1 MDRIEWERSINL
13 LWHGKLEL
21 PEPEDNGLSQFSAA
35 WLPDLR
41 RYITALEHGYREQ
54 AKLLRLYRAQTSRGA
69 SLGRLIENQWSADA
83 ALGYAAMGM
92 RAAEI
97 RPDQGVLALD
107 AMMEAMEHYSLE
119 EARNYEQ
126 GLREGAG
133 GTCAGGTCAGGTCAG
148 GTGDGGRSVTA
159 HTNDVSVRVLHNGGT
174 GDPSPTE
181 TRDGGDGGQGSG
193 RPTGTA
199 DGEMPRVVGP
209 SAEFVPEGG
218 SLNDR

>member
-1 MDRIEWERSINL
+1 MDRIEWERDINL
-13 LWHGKLEL
+13 LWYGKLEL

-54 AKLLRLYRAQTSRGA
+54 AKMLRLYRAQTSRGD
-69 SLGRLIENQWSADA
+69 SLGKLMENQWSNDA

-92 RAAEI
+92 QAAQI

-119 EARNYEQ
+119 EARNYER
-126 GLREGAG
+126 GLRE
-133 GTCAGGTCAGGTCAG
+133 
-148 GTGDGGRSVTA
+148 
-159 HTNDVSVRVLHNGGT
+159 NDA
-174 GDPSPTE
+174 PTE
-181 TRDGGDGGQGSG
+181 ARDGGDGGQGSG

-209 SAEFVPEGG
+209 SAEFVPEET
-218 SLNDR
+218 

>member
-54 AKLLRLYRAQTSRGA
+54 AKMLRLYRAQTSRGA
-69 SLGRLIENQWSADA
+69 SLGRLLENQWSNDA

-92 RAAEI
+92 QAARI

-107 AMMEAMEHYSLE
+107 AMMEAMKQCSLD
-119 EARNYEQ
+119 EAREFER
-126 GLREGAG
+126 GLRESDA
-133 GTCAGGTCAGGTCAG
+133 
-148 GTGDGGRSVTA
+148 
-159 HTNDVSVRVLHNGGT
+159 
-174 GDPSPTE
+174 PTE
-181 TRDGGDGGQGSG
+181 ARDGGDGGQGSG

-209 SAEFVPEGG
+209 SAEFVPEET
-218 SLNDR
+218 

>member
-1 MDRIEWERSINL
+1 MDRIEWERCINL

-54 AKLLRLYRAQTSRGA
+54 AKLLRLYRAQTSRGD
-69 SLGRLIENQWSADA
+69 SLGKLMENQWSNDA

-92 RAAEI
+92 RSAKI

-107 AMMEAMEHYSLE
+107 AMMEAMEHYSLD
-119 EARNYEQ
+119 EARAYER
-126 GLREGAG
+126 GLREG
-133 GTCAGGTCAGGTCAG
+133 
-148 GTGDGGRSVTA
+148 DGGMCA
-159 HTNDVSVRVLHNGGT
+159 GGT

-209 SAEFVPEGG
+209 SAEFVPEG
-218 SLNDR
+218 

>member
-1 MDRIEWERSINL
+1 MDRIEWERDINL
-13 LWHGKLEL
+13 LWYGKLEL

-69 SLGRLIENQWSADA
+69 SLGKLMENQWSNDA

-92 RAAEI
+92 QAAAI

-107 AMMEAMEHYSLE
+107 AMMEAMEHYSLD
-119 EARNYEQ
+119 EARAYER
-126 GLREGAG
+126 GLREG
-133 GTCAGGTCAGGTCAG
+133 
-148 GTGDGGRSVTA
+148 DGLD
-159 HTNDVSVRVLHNGGT
+159 DVAVRVLHNGGRSVT
-174 GDPSPTE
+174 APTE
-181 TRDGGDGGQGSG
+181 TR
-193 RPTGTA
+193 

-209 SAEFVPEGG
+209 SAEFVPEG
-218 SLNDR
+218 LRHE

>member
-92 RAAEI
+92 QAAQI

-107 AMMEAMEHYSLE
+107 AMMEAMEHFSLE
-119 EARNYEQ
+119 EARAYER
-126 GLREGAG
+126 GMRESDAPTEARDG
-133 GTCAGGTCAGGTCAG
+133 
-148 GTGDGGRSVTA
+148 GDGGRSVTA
-159 HTNDVSVRVLHNGGT
+159 
-174 GDPSPTE
+174 PTE
-181 TRDGGDGGQGSG
+181 TR
-193 RPTGTA
+193 

-209 SAEFVPEGG
+209 SAEFVPE
-218 SLNDR
+218 DT

>member
-92 RAAEI
+92 QAAQI

-107 AMMEAMEHYSLE
+107 AMMEAMEHFSLE
-119 EARNYEQ
+119 EARAYER
-126 GLREGAG
+126 GMRESDAPTEARDG
-133 GTCAGGTCAGGTCAG
+133 
-148 GTGDGGRSVTA
+148 GDGGRSVTA
-159 HTNDVSVRVLHNGGT
+159 
-174 GDPSPTE
+174 PTE
-181 TRDGGDGGQGSG
+181 TR
-193 RPTGTA
+193 

-209 SAEFVPEGG
+209 SAEFVPEG
-218 SLNDR
+218 

>member
-35 WLPDLR
+35 WLPDLS

-54 AKLLRLYRAQTSRGA
+54 AKMLRLYRAQTSRGA
-69 SLGRLIENQWSADA
+69 SLGKLMENQWSNDA

-92 RAAEI
+92 RAAQI

-107 AMMEAMEHYSLE
+107 AMMEAMEHFSLD
-119 EARNYEQ
+119 EARAYERE
-126 GLREGAG
+126 LREG
-133 GTCAGGTCAGGTCAG
+133 
-148 GTGDGGRSVTA
+148 DGS
-159 HTNDVSVRVLHNGGT
+159 DGGT

-209 SAEFVPEGG
+209 SAEFVPEET
-218 SLNDR
+218 

>member
-1 MDRIEWERSINL
+1 MDRIEWERCINL

-54 AKLLRLYRAQTSRGA
+54 AKMLRLYRAKTSRGA
-69 SLGRLIENQWSADA
+69 SLGRLLENQWSNDA

-92 RAAEI
+92 QAAKI

-107 AMMEAMEHYSLE
+107 AMMEAMEKCSLD
-119 EARNYEQ
+119 EARNYER
-126 GLREGAG
+126 GLREGDGSDG
-133 GTCAGGTCAGGTCAG
+133 GTGDGADGGTGDPSSGPCWATFPPGGRTWTGDG

-159 HTNDVSVRVLHNGGT
+159 
-174 GDPSPTE
+174 PTV
-181 TRDGGDGGQGSG
+181 TR
-193 RPTGTA
+193 

>member
-54 AKLLRLYRAQTSRGA
+54 AKLLRLYRAQTSRGD
-69 SLGRLIENQWSADA
+69 SLGKLMENQWSNDA

-92 RAAEI
+92 RSAKI

-107 AMMEAMEHYSLE
+107 AMMEAMERYSLD
-119 EARNYEQ
+119 EAREVER
-126 GLREGAG
+126 GLREGDGLDDVAVRVLHNG
-133 GTCAGGTCAGGTCAG
+133 GTGDGGTCAGGTCAG
-148 GTGDGGRSVTA
+148 GTGD
-159 HTNDVSVRVLHNGGT
+159 
-174 GDPSPTE
+174 PSPTV
-181 TRDGGDGGQGSG
+181 TR
-193 RPTGTA
+193 

-209 SAEFVPEGG
+209 SAEFVPEG
-218 SLNDR
+218 

>member
-1 MDRIEWERSINL
+1 MDRIEWERDINL
-13 LWHGKLEL
+13 LWYGKLEL

-54 AKLLRLYRAQTSRGA
+54 AKLLRLYRAQTSRGD
-69 SLGRLIENQWSADA
+69 SLGKLMENQWSNDA

-92 RAAEI
+92 RAAQI

-107 AMMEAMEHYSLE
+107 AMMEAMEHYSME
-119 EARNYEQ
+119 EARAYER
-126 GLREGAG
+126 GLREG
-133 GTCAGGTCAGGTCAG
+133 
-148 GTGDGGRSVTA
+148 DGSDGVA
-159 HTNDVSVRVLHNGGT
+159 VRVLHNGGT

-199 DGEMPRVVGP
+199 DGEMPRVLGP
-209 SAEFVPEGG
+209 SAEFVPEG
-218 SLNDR
+218 LRHE

>member
-1 MDRIEWERSINL
+1 MDRIEWERDINL
-13 LWHGKLEL
+13 LWYGKLEL

-54 AKLLRLYRAQTSRGA
+54 AKLLRLYRAQTSRGD
-69 SLGRLIENQWSADA
+69 SLGKLMENQWSNDA

-92 RAAEI
+92 RAAQI

-119 EARNYEQ
+119 EAGNYER
-126 GLREGAG
+126 GLREG
-133 GTCAGGTCAGGTCAG
+133 
-148 GTGDGGRSVTA
+148 DGL
-159 HTNDVSVRVLHNGGT
+159 DGGT

-199 DGEMPRVVGP
+199 DGEMPRVLGP
-209 SAEFVPEGG
+209 SAEFVPEG
-218 SLNDR
+218 LRHE